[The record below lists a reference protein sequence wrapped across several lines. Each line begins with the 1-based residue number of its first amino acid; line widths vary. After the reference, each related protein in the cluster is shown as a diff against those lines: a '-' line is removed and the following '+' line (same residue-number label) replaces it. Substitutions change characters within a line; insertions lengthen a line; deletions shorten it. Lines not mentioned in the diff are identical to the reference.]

1 MHPSFIRTVQTSRW
15 LSIQQHQYNS
25 LHFEQET
32 LPNGSEKS
40 PSVPWLIYIHLAH
53 LQYKTLAELLWTCL
67 GISWCLQKIIWKEGK
82 KQQKKPRQGLW
93 STTSVRKSQQDARTI
108 DPPFSWPFPMVPSR
122 LRCHSDNG
130 DRRFFRPPVSCCSH
144 YPMQSDSPCSGR
156 GGVTAWILTFRILWD
171 SEHILNYIAVSE
183 DAV

>member
-15 LSIQQHQYNS
+15 LSSQQRQYNS

-32 LPNGSEKS
+32 LPNGCGKS
-40 PSVPWLIYIHLAH
+40 PSVPCLIYIHLSH
-53 LQYKTLAELLWTCL
+53 LQYNTLAELLWTCS
-67 GISWCLQKIIWKEGK
+67 GISRCLQKIIWKEGK
-82 KQQKKPRQGLW
+82 KTKQQGLW

-144 YPMQSDSPCSGR
+144 CPMQLDSPCSG
-156 GGVTAWILTFRILWD
+156 GMGVTAWILTFRILWD
-171 SEHILNYIAVSE
+171 SEHILNYIAESE